1 MGKGIVNSLQGDNA
15 KASCRIDIEGQAPAW
30 MFDPQTSGGLIA
42 GVQNAKADEI
52 VRESHA
58 AGYDEAA
65 IVGEVFA
72 IEAGRRA
79 GDPFGDLPVVSNQI

>member
-1 MGKGIVNSLQGDNA
+1 MGKGIVSSLQGDNGT
-15 KASCRIDIEGQAPAW
+15 ASGRIEIEGQAPAS

-42 GVQNAKADEI
+42 GVRAEQADEI
-52 VRESHA
+52 VRELRA

-72 IEAGRRA
+72 VEPGKGPEIRLA
-79 GDPFGDLPVVSNQI
+79 NQ